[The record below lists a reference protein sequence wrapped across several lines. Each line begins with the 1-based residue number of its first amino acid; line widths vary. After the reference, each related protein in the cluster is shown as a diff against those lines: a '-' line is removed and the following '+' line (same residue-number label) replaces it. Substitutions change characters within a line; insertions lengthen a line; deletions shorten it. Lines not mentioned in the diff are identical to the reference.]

1 MTIRIKQSPHPP
13 TLCRQSTPSANA
25 TPHAVTPSTVVPQLV
40 PLLGLLADL
49 IAQDLLRERKGSE
62 ADLER
67 KVSDTNTIAAAQG
80 DSAVVEK
87 HGKRR
92 SLSQFPS
99 KFPSKVP
106 SKSH

>member
-1 MTIRIKQSPHPP
+1 MRSSPGAS
-13 TLCRQSTPSANA
+13 R
-25 TPHAVTPSTVVPQLV
+25 HAVTPSTVVPQLV
-40 PLLGLLADL
+40 PLLDLLADL
-49 IAQDLLRERKGSE
+49 LAKDLLRERSKSD

-67 KVSDTNTIAAAQG
+67 QVSDTNAIAAAQG
-80 DSAVVEK
+80 NSAVVEK

-99 KFPSKVP
+99 KFPSKVL